1 MLLKNVCSYIAD
13 IEDSFWCWSFPA
25 VLFETRSHHYYLSQS
40 VYPVTL
46 MMLCLP
52 VGALGERI
60 CAKPSFTITPRDLS
74 LDLQV
79 FCDKALGQH
88 SHFPYSMDALM

>member
-1 MLLKNVCSYIAD
+1 MLVLPC
-13 IEDSFWCWSFPA
+13 
-25 VLFETRSHHYYLSQS
+25 VLFETWSHHYYLSQS

-52 VGALGERI
+52 VGALGECI
-60 CAKPSFTITPRDLS
+60 FAKPSFTITPRDLS